1 MQKKTKLIGNI
12 IFMLLLLGATMY
24 LLLKDQ
30 DLPEIRRLLQG
41 ASGSMIL
48 FAVLCAVMYLI
59 LESTSL
65 IVILRSLGERM
76 HFFPSLRYSF
86 IGFLFN
92 ALTPSASGGQPM
104 MVLYMKADGINMGA
118 SSVAMLFLDDYLQD
132 RIGDRGSDRGAVL
145 PSVYGKDTGTLS
157 MVVLGWDGS

>member
-65 IVILRSLGERM
+65 SLYCARLESVCIFFRRCGILLSAFCLM
-76 HFFPSLRYSF
+76 H
-86 IGFLFN
+86 
-92 ALTPSASGGQPM
+92 
-104 MVLYMKADGINMGA
+104 
-118 SSVAMLFLDDYLQD
+118 
-132 RIGDRGSDRGAVL
+132 
-145 PSVYGKDTGTLS
+145 
-157 MVVLGWDGS
+157 

>member
-48 FAVLCAVMYLI
+48 FAVLL
-59 LESTSL
+59 SL
-65 IVILRSLGERM
+65 IHI
-76 HFFPSLRYSF
+76 
-86 IGFLFN
+86 
-92 ALTPSASGGQPM
+92 
-104 MVLYMKADGINMGA
+104 
-118 SSVAMLFLDDYLQD
+118 
-132 RIGDRGSDRGAVL
+132 
-145 PSVYGKDTGTLS
+145 
-157 MVVLGWDGS
+157 

>member
-41 ASGSMIL
+41 TSGSMIL

-76 HFFPSLRYSF
+76 HFFRRCGIL
-86 IGFLFN
+86 L
-92 ALTPSASGGQPM
+92 SAFCLM
-104 MVLYMKADGINMGA
+104 H
-118 SSVAMLFLDDYLQD
+118 
-132 RIGDRGSDRGAVL
+132 
-145 PSVYGKDTGTLS
+145 
-157 MVVLGWDGS
+157 

>member
-48 FAVLCAVMYLI
+48 FAVLCAVI
-59 LESTSL
+59 DTVSQ
-65 IVILRSLGERM
+65 RRAA
-76 HFFPSLRYSF
+76 H
-86 IGFLFN
+86 
-92 ALTPSASGGQPM
+92 
-104 MVLYMKADGINMGA
+104 DGI
-118 SSVAMLFLDDYLQD
+118 
-132 RIGDRGSDRGAVL
+132 
-145 PSVYGKDTGTLS
+145 VYES
-157 MVVLGWDGS
+157 